1 MTMDKE
7 HRFFEHYAP
16 TWDQDRHENKEKIQF
31 LLSFVPLPKDGRV
44 LDVGCGTGVL
54 IPYLHQAVGD
64 GGQVEGLDYSQ
75 AMLTQAKRKF
85 ERLPGVTFREE
96 NILKYGLLPHAYD
109 TIVCLNFY
117 PHIREQSAAFIKA
130 MYSALKDGG
139 TLAIMHDISRDQVNA
154 IHQQSGQSVP
164 LLPPVDVLATM
175 LLSAGFV
182 VTAALDRADYYLIVV
197 KKQEN
202 LSYDEPVATDV
213 GTESHLERHLHSH
226 DGVHHH
232 HHHSHTQT
240 KVVMN
245 RLARIS
251 GHLEAIKRMID
262 DGRDCSDVLVQLSA
276 VDSAIISV
284 SKVILKDHI
293 DHCIVD
299 AIKENDLDAVE
310 NLKKAISTF
319 VK

>member
-1 MTMDKE
+1 MDKE

-16 TWDQDRHENKEKIQF
+16 TWDQDRNEDAAKLHFLMQF
-31 LLSFVPLPKDGRV
+31 LPLAQGSRV

-54 IPYLHQAVGD
+54 IPYLHEAVGD
-64 GGQVEGLDYSQ
+64 TGHIEGLDYSQ
-75 AMLTQAKRKF
+75 AMLAQAKQKF
-85 ERLPGVTFREE
+85 GLVPGVTFREE
-96 NILKYGLLPHAYD
+96 NILKADLPQGAYD
-109 TIVCLNFY
+109 DIVCLNFY
-117 PHIREQSAAFIKA
+117 PHIRTHGHAFFKA
-130 MYSALKDGG
+130 MYGALRDGG
-139 TLAIMHDISRDQVNA
+139 TFAIMHDISKEQVNA
-154 IHQQSGQSVP
+154 IHQQSGQTVP

-175 LLSAGFV
+175 LLSVGFTI
-182 VTAALDRADYYLIVV
+182 TAALDTAEYYL
-197 KKQEN
+197 
-202 LSYDEPVATDV
+202 VAGRKDAHEHTHAAGDH
-213 GTESHLERHLHSH
+213 EHL
-226 DGVHHH
+226 HH

-245 RLARIS
+245 RLARVS
-251 GHLEAIKRMID
+251 GHLEAIKRMIE

-276 VDSAIISV
+276 VDSAIVSV

-299 AIKENDLDAVE
+299 AIRENDMEAVE